1 MARSYLRWFAKVV
14 GRFALRLLGSTVIL
28 VGLYALVVELSH
40 PPLSAFGAMAGA
52 YGLVKLWRG

>member
-1 MARSYLRWFAKVV
+1 LRWFAKVV